1 MVGVVLLVL
10 GFESSG
16 ALASAYGVAV
26 TGTMLMT
33 TILVSAVM
41 LLLWK
46 WPPIL
51 AVPVLLGFLL
61 VDGLYFAANVPKI
74 VQGGAFPVIAG
85 IALFVLMTTWK
96 RGKQLLVERLDE
108 GALPLPIFISSIR
121 VQPPHRVQ
129 GTAVFLTARSDAVP
143 HALLHNLLHKHRLA

>member
-1 MVGVVLLVL
+1 
-10 GFESSG
+10 
-16 ALASAYGVAV
+16 
-26 TGTMLMT
+26 T

-51 AVPVLLGFLL
+51 AVPVLVCCLL

-74 VQGGAFPVIAG
+74 IQGGAFPVLAG
-85 IALFVLMTTWK
+85 IVLFVLMTTWK

-108 GALPLPIFISSIR
+108 G
-121 VQPPHRVQ
+121 
-129 GTAVFLTARSDAVP
+129 G
-143 HALLHNLLHKHRLA
+143 